1 MMTIIY
7 YLIIVS
13 LFSLGLAIIPIPGK
27 GVLSIKPK
35 IGKSK
40 TRDFFLRFNS
50 IENVLSG
57 TGYLITMRKYQYSRW
72 IIFIIIAVYAL
83 YFKNARSLVILLL
96 IYFITMPLENIK
108 QKQTPFGLAMQFMR
122 KNYSDKKDIE
132 IYQSI
137 SLLRNMVVGSKGYKL
152 STDHIIEQ
160 LAIYSDI
167 LRHTYFKMMNL
178 LRLNRK
184 QEAVKLFFLE
194 IGTKA
199 GKDFGRILIDI
210 DEVNPR
216 ELEEIL
222 ISLQKNIREERI
234 TKQRKR
240 DEVLSDILYLPVI
253 VNVLLIFINFIYVA
267 YFVNQKNLFSMMMN

>member
-7 YLIIVS
+7 YLIIIS
-13 LFSLGLAIIPIPGK
+13 LFSIGLAIMPIPGK
-27 GVLSIKPK
+27 GVLSLKPNIGGSK
-35 IGKSK
+35 IWK
-40 TRDFFLRFNS
+40 FFLSFNS
-50 IENVLSG
+50 LENILSG
-57 TGYLITMRKYQYSRW
+57 TGYLITMRKYQYGRW
-72 IIFIIIAVYAL
+72 IICILIAVYAI
-83 YFKNARSLVILLL
+83 YFKNVRLFVILFM
-96 IYFITMPLENIK
+96 IYFITMPFENIK

-122 KNYSDKKDIE
+122 RNYSNKKDIE

-137 SLLRNMVVGSKGYKL
+137 SLLRNMVVGSKVYKL

-184 QEAVKLFFLE
+184 QEAVKLFYME

-199 GKDFGRILIDI
+199 GKDFGRILTSI

-253 VNVLLIFINFIYVA
+253 VNVILIFINFIYVA
-267 YFVNQKNLFSMMMN
+267 YFVNQKNIFSMMMN